1 MGSDAALLEES
12 TMATIGRG
20 LTHAPALRRGLGVT
34 LVLAVFGTGT
44 RVIVPI
50 LIQLTIDSGFE
61 GGQVRMERVLMLCAA
76 ASVSVFAT
84 AMSMRAAIRRL
95 GTRSEEALYDLR
107 VRLFEHIHRLSVIHH
122 NDEKRGALVARV
134 TGDIE
139 ALSQFFSW
147 GALSWLLQG
156 SLMVVVGLVMLAY
169 DWLLALVAFAISLPL
184 FWALRRVQ
192 ARLARAYMSAREA
205 NADAL
210 GRSAEFVAGAE
221 TLAAYDARDDARQQL
236 EQVVERRYAKQIRA
250 GVLGAFLF
258 PIGEVFAVFTISGV
272 VVVGVLRGPG
282 SGLTLG
288 AMVGFVFLTYRFLE
302 PISEFTEIL
311 DQTQAAAAGLR
322 RILQVLDIP
331 AGPPEPDHPVP
342 LPTTALDIM
351 LRDVWFAYPPLSGGV
366 DSAFVVESSFVL
378 RGVTLS
384 IAAGQ
389 HVAVVGSTG
398 SGKSTLG
405 RIVARLVDPSSGMVT
420 CGGVALPNVANADL
434 RQRLTFVPQEPFL
447 FDGTVTSNLLFARS
461 DATRAECEAIIEDL
475 GLQDWIASLPQGLD
489 TPVGERGGEMSAGER
504 QLVALIRAALA
515 NPEILVLDEATSS
528 VDPIFELQMSR
539 AFERLSTGRTTIA
552 IAHRLS
558 TAQRADR
565 VLVME
570 EGQVVEDGSHDQLV
584 ADGQRYAELYE
595 AWVSATSSR

>member
-1 MGSDAALLEES
+1 
-12 TMATIGRG
+12 MATIGRG

-34 LVLAVFGTGT
+34 VALAVFGTGT

-50 LIQLTIDSGFE
+50 LIQLTIDNGFD
-61 GGQVRMERVLMLCAA
+61 GGRVRMGRVTLLCVVAT
-76 ASVSVFAT
+76 VSVFAT

-139 ALSQFFSW
+139 TLSQFFSW

-156 SLMVVVGLVMLAY
+156 SLMVVVGLIMLAY

-192 ARLARAYMSAREA
+192 SRLARAYMSAREA
-205 NADAL
+205 NADTL

-221 TLAAYDARDDARQQL
+221 TLVAYDARDGARARL
-236 EQVVERRYAKQIRA
+236 DEAFGRRYTKQIRA

-272 VVVGVLRGPG
+272 VVAGVLRGPG

-331 AGPPEPDHPVP
+331 AGPPEPDSPVP
-342 LPTTALDIM
+342 LPVAPIGIV
-351 LRDVWFAYPPLSGGV
+351 LRDVWFAYPPLAGGAE
-366 DSAFVVESSFVL
+366 SAAAAESPFVL
-378 RGVTLS
+378 HGVTLS
-384 IAAGQ
+384 IPAGQ

-405 RIVARLVDPSSGMVT
+405 RIVARLVDPSSGVVT
-420 CGGVALPNVANADL
+420 FGGVALRNVANSDL

-447 FDGTVTSNLLFARS
+447 FDGTVLTNLLFARG
-461 DATRAECEAIIEDL
+461 DATRVECQSIIEDL
-475 GLQDWIASLPQGLD
+475 GLQDWIASLPLGLD
-489 TPVGERGGEMSAGER
+489 TAVGERGGELSAGER

-515 NPEILVLDEATSS
+515 DPEILVLDEATSS

-539 AFERLSTGRTTIA
+539 AFERLSAGRTTIA

-570 EGQVVEDGSHDQLV
+570 DGRIVEDGSHEQLV
-584 ADGQRYAELYE
+584 ARGERYAQLYE

>member
-1 MGSDAALLEES
+1 MVEPTPPAES
-12 TMATIGRG
+12 TLATIGRG
-20 LTHAPALRRGLGVT
+20 LTHAPALRRGLGLTVA
-34 LVLAVFGTGT
+34 LAVFGTGT
-44 RVIVPI
+44 RVVVPI
-50 LIQLTIDSGFE
+50 LIQLTIDTGFDA
-61 GGQVRMERVLMLCAA
+61 GRVQMDRVAVLCAA
-76 ASVSVFAT
+76 ATVLVVLT
-84 AMSMRAAIRRL
+84 ALSMRASIRRL
-95 GTRSEEALYDLR
+95 GTRSEEALYGLR
-107 VRLFEHIHRLSVIHH
+107 VRLFEHIHRLSVTHH
-122 NDEKRGALVARV
+122 NEEKKGALVARV

-139 ALSQFFSW
+139 TLSQFFSW

-169 DWLLALVAFAISLPL
+169 DWLLAVVAFAISLPL

-192 ARLARAYMSAREA
+192 ARLARAYLSAREA
-205 NADAL
+205 NAETL
-210 GRSAEFVAGAE
+210 GRTAEFISGVE
-221 TLAAYDARDDARQQL
+221 TLAAYGARDHSRRQL
-236 EQVVERRYAKQIRA
+236 EDSFRRRYTKQIRA

-331 AGPPEPDHPVP
+331 AGPPEPDDPQP
-342 LPTTALDIM
+342 LPKGPLEVG
-351 LRDVWFAYPPLSGGV
+351 LRDVWFAYPPLGGGEPLTV
-366 DSAFVVESSFVL
+366 PDNPFVL
-378 RGVTLS
+378 HGVNLA
-384 IAAGQ
+384 IPAGQ

-405 RIVARLVDPSSGMVT
+405 RVVARLVDPSSGVVT
-420 CGGVALPNVANADL
+420 FGGVGLTKVANAEL
-434 RQRLTFVPQEPFL
+434 RRRLTFVPQEPFL
-447 FDGTVTSNLLFARS
+447 FDGTVLSNLLFVRG
-461 DATRAECEAIIEDL
+461 DATRAECESIIDDL
-475 GLQDWIASLPQGLD
+475 GLGEWIASLPDGLD
-489 TPVGERGGEMSAGER
+489 TPVGERGSELSAGER
-504 QLVALIRAALA
+504 QLVALVRAALA
-515 NPEILVLDEATSS
+515 DPEILVLDEATSS
-528 VDPIFELQMSR
+528 VDPLFELQMSR
-539 AFERLSTGRTTIA
+539 AFERLSAGRTTIA

-570 EGQVVEDGSHDQLV
+570 NGRIVEDGTHEDLLRR
-584 ADGQRYAELYE
+584 GERYAELYE

>member
-1 MGSDAALLEES
+1 MATESRQPHES
-12 TMATIGRG
+12 TLATIGRG
-20 LTHAPALRRGLGVT
+20 LTHAPALRRGLGLTVA
-34 LVLAVFGTGT
+34 LAVFGTGT
-44 RVIVPI
+44 RVVVPI
-50 LIQLTIDSGFE
+50 LIQLTIDSGFDA
-61 GGQVRMERVLMLCAA
+61 GRVRMGRVAVLCGAA
-76 ASVSVFAT
+76 TVLVFAT
-84 AMSMRAAIRRL
+84 AMSMRASIRRL

-107 VRLFEHIHRLSVIHH
+107 VRLFEHIHRLSVTHH
-122 NDEKRGALVARV
+122 NEEKKGALVARV

-139 ALSQFFSW
+139 TLSQFFSW

-169 DWLLALVAFAISLPL
+169 DWLLAIVAFSIALPL

-192 ARLARAYMSAREA
+192 ARLGRAYLSAREA
-205 NADAL
+205 NAETL
-210 GRSAEFVAGAE
+210 GRSAEFISGVE
-221 TLAAYDARDDARQQL
+221 TLVAYGARDDARVRL
-236 EQVVERRYAKQIRA
+236 EESFRQRYTKQIRA

-322 RILQVLDIP
+322 RILQVLDTP
-331 AGPPEPDHPVP
+331 AGPPEPDEPHA
-342 LPTTALDIM
+342 LPSTPLDIV
-351 LRDVWFAYPPLSGGV
+351 LRDVWFAYPPLGGGGDAV
-366 DSAFVVESSFVL
+366 APPDNPFVL
-378 RGVTLS
+378 HGVSLS
-384 IAAGQ
+384 IPAGQ

-405 RIVARLVDPSSGMVT
+405 RVIARLVDPSSGVVT
-420 CGGVALPNVANADL
+420 FGGVALTAVANTDL

-447 FDGTVTSNLLFARS
+447 FDGTVLSNLLFARS
-461 DATRAECEAIIEDL
+461 DATRQDCESIIDDL
-475 GLQDWIASLPQGLD
+475 GLREWIETLPEGLD
-489 TPVGERGGEMSAGER
+489 TPVGERGGELSAGER

-515 NPEILVLDEATSS
+515 DPEILVLDEATSS
-528 VDPIFELQMSR
+528 VDPLFELQMSR

-570 EGQVVEDGSHDQLV
+570 DGRVVEDGTHESLV
-584 ADGQRYAELYE
+584 LLGRRYAELYD

>member
-1 MGSDAALLEES
+1 
-12 TMATIGRG
+12 
-20 LTHAPALRRGLGVT
+20 
-34 LVLAVFGTGT
+34 
-44 RVIVPI
+44 
-50 LIQLTIDSGFE
+50 
-61 GGQVRMERVLMLCAA
+61 
-76 ASVSVFAT
+76 
-84 AMSMRAAIRRL
+84 
-95 GTRSEEALYDLR
+95 
-107 VRLFEHIHRLSVIHH
+107 
-122 NDEKRGALVARV
+122 
-134 TGDIE
+134 
-139 ALSQFFSW
+139 
-147 GALSWLLQG
+147 
-156 SLMVVVGLVMLAY
+156 
-169 DWLLALVAFAISLPL
+169 
-184 FWALRRVQ
+184 
-192 ARLARAYMSAREA
+192 
-205 NADAL
+205 
-210 GRSAEFVAGAE
+210 
-221 TLAAYDARDDARQQL
+221 
-236 EQVVERRYAKQIRA
+236 
-250 GVLGAFLF
+250 
-258 PIGEVFAVFTISGV
+258 
-272 VVVGVLRGPG
+272 
-282 SGLTLG
+282 
-288 AMVGFVFLTYRFLE
+288 
-302 PISEFTEIL
+302 
-311 DQTQAAAAGLR
+311 
-322 RILQVLDIP
+322 
-331 AGPPEPDHPVP
+331 
-342 LPTTALDIM
+342 
-351 LRDVWFAYPPLSGGV
+351 
-366 DSAFVVESSFVL
+366 
-378 RGVTLS
+378 VTLS

-420 CGGVALPNVANADL
+420 FGGVALPNVANADL